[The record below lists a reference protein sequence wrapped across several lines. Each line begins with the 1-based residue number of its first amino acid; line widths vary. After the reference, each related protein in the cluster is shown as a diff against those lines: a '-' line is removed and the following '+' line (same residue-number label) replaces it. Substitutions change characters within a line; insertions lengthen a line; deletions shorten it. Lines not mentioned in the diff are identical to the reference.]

1 MYAPK
6 TSPSVHVASALARQ
20 LEACGLFR
28 CEYIVSMLGH
38 QRVTGNV
45 AGEVPRGS
53 RRRSLDRTE
62 AQAAG
67 IGFSIP
73 RSNPGHQNGQALT
86 ERRPKVR
93 RVTGQLFP
101 ACPGCP
107 PEDPLPFD
115 LSLGLPDVAEVVA
128 LGDGDDHGQP
138 AASSFPSVTR
148 PRS

>member
-6 TSPSVHVASALARQ
+6 KSPSVHVASALARQ

-45 AGEVPRGS
+45 AGS

-67 IGFSIP
+67 TGFSIP
-73 RSNPGHQNGQALT
+73 R
-86 ERRPKVR
+86 
-93 RVTGQLFP
+93 
-101 ACPGCP
+101 
-107 PEDPLPFD
+107 
-115 LSLGLPDVAEVVA
+115 
-128 LGDGDDHGQP
+128 
-138 AASSFPSVTR
+138 
-148 PRS
+148 